1 MVYDPSN
8 METEITLTVLQGA
21 EIYSTSIRTV
31 DRTRQ
36 TWSTRDYPVGQVTFT
51 ITYGNVKKS
60 HTITVVENDIKIEDD
75 EPKLVFTTSLDKA
88 PAVFEDLCATEFGY
102 HMIVVNDYEEA
113 EKTESLEKDDT
124 NGYQKDIEVL
134 INEKEANNTD
144 DNIYVIVENTYNT
157 ETTKAN
163 INQLFVFYV
172 QKQTGATSTLD
183 SDVEEVLKAMFND
196 SISRYLSTG
205 FQNFLLYKDLNAVV
219 EYAPLATY
227 YANYKGYLERS
238 SQSYDVK
245 DDFISWYADDMNWAR
260 PYNVK

>member
-1 MVYDPSN
+1 M
-8 METEITLTVLQGA
+8 
-21 EIYSTSIRTV
+21 
-31 DRTRQ
+31 
-36 TWSTRDYPVGQVTFT
+36 
-51 ITYGNVKKS
+51 
-60 HTITVVENDIKIEDD
+60 KIEDQI
-75 EPKLVFTTSLDKA
+75 KQI
-88 PAVFEDLCATEFGY
+88 
-102 HMIVVNDYEEA
+102 IVDA
-113 EKTESLEKDDT
+113 FAK
-124 NGYQKDIEVL
+124 
-134 INEKEANNTD
+134 NN
-144 DNIYVIVENTYNT
+144 
-157 ETTKAN
+157 
-163 INQLFVFYV
+163 F
-172 QKQTGATSTLD
+172 TLD